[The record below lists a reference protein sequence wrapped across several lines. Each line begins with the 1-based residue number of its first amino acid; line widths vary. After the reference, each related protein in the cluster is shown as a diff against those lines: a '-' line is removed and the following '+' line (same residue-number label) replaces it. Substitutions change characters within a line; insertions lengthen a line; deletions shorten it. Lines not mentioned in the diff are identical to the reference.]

1 MQKIIS
7 IKNGVTRM
15 PEWRMAEPV
24 NFEACDGEHIAIV
37 GPNGGG
43 KSMFVDIIV
52 GRHPLL
58 MHDPDYDFSPSQK
71 TMVSDNIKY
80 ITFRDSYGGDND
92 RTYFL
97 QQRWNQLEIDENTPI
112 VKDKLE
118 EAYQMAGED
127 TPERRALQQH
137 IYELFHMQHLMDKY
151 TILLSSG
158 ELRKFKLASTLFSEP
173 RVLIMDNPFIG
184 LDAETRDQLK
194 ELLKT
199 LSSERA
205 LQIILVLSKSD
216 DIPDFIT
223 HVVEVKDMKVLP
235 KVTLAEYLASR
246 ETVPAHVLS
255 PEMEQAIVD
264 QPYSDREY
272 HTQEVVKMNKV
283 RIQYGERIILNDL
296 DWTVMNGE
304 RWALSG
310 QNGAGKSTLL
320 SLVCADNP
328 QSYACDITLFDN
340 PRGSGE
346 SIWDIKKHIG
356 YVSPELHRSYQRDLP
371 AIRIVASGLMDSV
384 GLYVKPKEEDMDKCR
399 FWMKVFGLEGLE
411 ERGFLKLS
419 SGEQR
424 LVLLARAFVKDPELL
439 ILDEPLHGLDNRNR
453 RLVKD
458 VIEAFCRRQNKT
470 MIMVTHYKE
479 ELPACIDHSIFLLRH
494 TNDLKKL
501 IINNFRKMRYII
513 LLFALTLSIAKAS
526 AQDVLNEVLR
536 TSDAIINDTTK
547 SMDERRTALFKF
559 DAMTYMRSKI
569 LPPYVMLDK
578 NLSKDTLNIKVRYL
592 NEQAYAMSVYITLYQ
607 RRLKEASSKN
617 KPLVTQF
624 FKQAT
629 IDHKAFKDADTEFT
643 LAYYNTPDVPT
654 PFCLDCDWVS
664 TLAFIRSIDWSKL

>member
-1 MQKIIS
+1 
-7 IKNGVTRM
+7 
-15 PEWRMAEPV
+15 
-24 NFEACDGEHIAIV
+24 
-37 GPNGGG
+37 
-43 KSMFVDIIV
+43 MFVDIIV

-80 ITFRDSYGGDND
+80 ITFRDTYGGDND

-235 KVTLAEYLASR
+235 KVTLAEYLAGR
-246 ETVPAHVLS
+246 ESVPAHVLS
-255 PEMEQAIVD
+255 PELEQAIVD

-411 ERGFLKLS
+411 DRGFLKLS

-494 TNDLKKL
+494 TNDKKKL

-536 TSDAIINDTTK
+536 TSDAILNDTTK

-607 RRLKEASSKN
+607 KRLKEASKKN